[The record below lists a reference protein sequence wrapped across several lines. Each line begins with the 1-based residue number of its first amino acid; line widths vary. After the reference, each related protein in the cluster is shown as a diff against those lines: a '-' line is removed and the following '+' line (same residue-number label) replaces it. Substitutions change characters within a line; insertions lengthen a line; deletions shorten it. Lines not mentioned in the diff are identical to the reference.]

1 MHMPPPSPE
10 ETAKAIEL
18 GHEPSTISVKALFWF
33 FVIFFSFA
41 AVVHVIIW
49 FMYRG
54 MQEHEEAQNVQR
66 SVLASADVK
75 PAPEPRLQPTREVHE
90 RTEPEDLALMRGR
103 NNLEFYRRGWITDTG
118 EFKIPDDVVNKVAAN
133 TK

>member
-10 ETAKAIEL
+10 ETAQAIEL
-18 GHEPSTISVKALFWF
+18 GHEPSTISVKGLFWF

-41 AVVHVIIW
+41 AIVHVIIW
-49 FMYRG
+49 VMYRE
-54 MQEHEEAQNVQR
+54 MQKYEESQNVQR
-66 SVLASADVK
+66 SVLATADVK

-118 EFKIPDDVVNKVAAN
+118 EFRIPDDIVTKVAAN
-133 TK
+133 KK